1 MTVLV
6 DSCVWIEYF
15 QGSKKGEKARKYIE
29 GDYAIIVSSI
39 NLSEVYRFMLSKKGV
54 KEADNAINFIAE
66 CSFSIPVF
74 DDIALF
80 AAQLK
85 HEHKFGLGDALVYST
100 ALINKAELITF
111 DSDFKNFD
119 NAVFLK

>member
-1 MTVLV
+1 MTVLA

-15 QGSKKGEKARKYIE
+15 QGSKKGEKAKKYIE
-29 GDYAIIVSSI
+29 GDYAIIISSI
-39 NLSEVYRFMLSKKGV
+39 NLSEIYNHMLSKKSL

-66 CSFSIPVF
+66 RSFSLPVF

-100 ALINKAELITF
+100 ALINKASLLTF
-111 DSDFKNFD
+111 DSDFRKFD
-119 NAVFLK
+119 KVIML